1 MDPSA
6 RAAAPGSGE
15 DAYPLQM
22 SDDGSSSLKARLKHL
37 AFRILRPG
45 LVPVQDGIAH
55 VRSDIAAVHNRLDEL
70 DSDQRKYDAE
80 LEYWRWLVKKGGSEK
95 GFGAPFAEVFGR
107 WTDRKMVKMGEFL
120 SLPEVGQPGD
130 IHDWAS
136 QRSVIEIGA
145 GPYPLVAAANKGWK
159 RCVAVDPIARG
170 YVEEDLLPAVAG
182 NVVYVAARGE
192 SIPLP
197 SASADLI
204 VIENCLD
211 HVKDPALVVR
221 EMTRLLAPG
230 GYLWMFVDLSNHV
243 DHMHPHAM
251 NEEKVRRLLQTEGG
265 FTVVRDEVTAHKA
278 HPEAYGSYCGMLQ
291 RPARALMHSAAQD
304 MRSQPADVRGMVEV
318 RGQLSLNGSAGGRPH
333 N

>member
-1 MDPSA
+1 M
-6 RAAAPGSGE
+6 
-15 DAYPLQM
+15 
-22 SDDGSSSLKARLKHL
+22 
-37 AFRILRPG
+37 RPG
-45 LVPVQDGIAH
+45 LAPVHDGISQ
-55 VRSDIAAVHNRLDEL
+55 VRGDIASVHDRLDEL
-70 DSDQRKYDAE
+70 DADQRKYDAE

-95 GFGAPFAEVFGR
+95 GFGGPFAEVFGR
-107 WTDRKMVKMGEFL
+107 WTSQKMVKMGEFL
-120 SLPEVGQPGD
+120 ALPAVGQPGD

-145 GPYPLVAAANKGWK
+145 GPYPLVAAATKGWK

-170 YVEEDLLPAVAG
+170 YVEEDLLPAVASS
-182 NVVYVAARGE
+182 VVYVAARGE
-192 SIPLP
+192 SIPLS

-211 HVKDPALVVR
+211 HVKDPAMVVR

-230 GYLWMFVDLSNHV
+230 GHLWIFVDLSNHV

-251 NEEKVRRLLQTEGG
+251 NEDKVRRFLQTDGG

-278 HPEAYGSYCGMLQ
+278 HPEAFGSYCGMLQ
-291 RPARALMHSAAQD
+291 RPVREVVSLAAQD
-304 MRSQPADVRGMVEV
+304 MRSQFADVRGMVEV
-318 RGQLSLNGSAGGRPH
+318 RGQLSRNGSAGGRPH

>member
-1 MDPSA
+1 M
-6 RAAAPGSGE
+6 
-15 DAYPLQM
+15 
-22 SDDGSSSLKARLKHL
+22 
-37 AFRILRPG
+37 RPG
-45 LVPVQDGIAH
+45 LAPVHDGISQ
-55 VRSDIAAVHNRLDEL
+55 VRGDIASVHDRLDEL
-70 DSDQRKYDAE
+70 DADQRKYDAE

-95 GFGAPFAEVFGR
+95 GFGGPFAEVFGR
-107 WTDRKMVKMGEFL
+107 WTSQKMVKMGEFL
-120 SLPEVGQPGD
+120 ALPAVGQPGD

-145 GPYPLVAAANKGWK
+145 GPYPLVAAATKGWK

-170 YVEEDLLPAVAG
+170 YVEEDLLPAVASS
-182 NVVYVAARGE
+182 VVYVAARGE
-192 SIPLP
+192 SIPLS

-211 HVKDPALVVR
+211 HVKDPAMVVR

-230 GYLWMFVDLSNHV
+230 GHLWIFVDLSNHV

-251 NEEKVRRLLQTEGG
+251 NEDKVRRLLQTEGG

-278 HPEAYGSYCGMLQ
+278 HPEAFGSYCGMLQ
-291 RPARALMHSAAQD
+291 RPAREVVSLAAQD
-304 MRSQPADVRGMVEV
+304 MRSQFADVRGMVEV
-318 RGQLSLNGSAGGRPH
+318 RGQLSRNGSAGGRPH

>member
-1 MDPSA
+1 
-6 RAAAPGSGE
+6 
-15 DAYPLQM
+15 M
-22 SDDGSSSLKARLKHL
+22 SDGGSNSFKARLKHL
-37 AFRILRPG
+37 AFRLMRPG
-45 LVPVQDGIAH
+45 LVPVQDGIAQ
-55 VRSDIAAVHNRLDEL
+55 VRADIASVHDRLDDL

-95 GFGAPFAEVFGR
+95 GFGGPFAEVFGR
-107 WTDRKMVKMGEFL
+107 WTSQKMVKMGEFL
-120 SLPEVGQPGD
+120 SLPPVGQPGD

-136 QRSVIEIGA
+136 RRSVIEIGA
-145 GPYPLVAAANKGWK
+145 GPYPLVAAANRGWK

-170 YVEEDLLPAVAG
+170 YVEEDLLPPIASG
-182 NVVYVAARGE
+182 VVYVAARGE

-211 HVKDPALVVR
+211 HVKDPAMVVR
-221 EMTRLLAPG
+221 EMNRLLAPG
-230 GYLWMFVDLSNHV
+230 GHLWIFVDLSNHI

-251 NEEKVRRLLQTEGG
+251 NEEKVRRLLQTDGG

-291 RPARALMHSAAQD
+291 RPARQAVANVAQE
-304 MRSQPADVRGMVEV
+304 MRHGGTNVGGMVEV

>member
-1 MDPSA
+1 MPDG
-6 RAAAPGSGE
+6 GSN
-15 DAYPLQM
+15 
-22 SDDGSSSLKARLKHL
+22 SLKARLKHL
-37 AFRILRPG
+37 AYRLVRPG
-45 LVPVQDGIAH
+45 LVPVHEGINQ
-55 VRSDIAAVHNRLDEL
+55 VRADIATVHGRLDQL
-70 DSDQRKYDAE
+70 DADQRKYDAE

-107 WTDRKMVKMGEFL
+107 WTQQKMVKMGEFL
-120 SLPEVGQPGD
+120 SLPPVGQPGD

-136 QRSVIEIGA
+136 ARSVIEIGA
-145 GPYPLVAAANKGWK
+145 GPYPLVAAATKGWK

-170 YVEEDLLPAVAG
+170 YVEEDLLPPIAD

-211 HVKDPALVVR
+211 HVKDPAMVVR

-230 GYLWMFVDLSNHV
+230 GHLWIFVDLSNHV

-251 NEEKVRRLLQTEGG
+251 NEQKVRRLLETEGG
-265 FTVVRDEVTAHKA
+265 FTVVRDEVTSHKA

-291 RPARALMHSAAQD
+291 RPHREVIGGTAQD
-304 MRSQPADVRGMVEV
+304 VRTHNGDVRGVVEV
-318 RGQLSLNGSAGGRPH
+318 RNQLSLNGSAGGRPH